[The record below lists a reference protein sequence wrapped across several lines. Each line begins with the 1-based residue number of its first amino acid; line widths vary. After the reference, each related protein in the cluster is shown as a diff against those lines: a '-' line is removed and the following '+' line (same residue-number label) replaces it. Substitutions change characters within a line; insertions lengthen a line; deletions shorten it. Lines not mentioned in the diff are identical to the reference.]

1 MTDFKRIIK
10 RALCVCLAAVIAVS
24 VTVGGANV
32 ASAATYDPSAAV
44 AYAAAHWNDGKGE
57 CAEFVRDCLRA
68 GGLTS
73 LTSINTSGLMNQI
86 INAGYGERY
95 RLVESSDGKF
105 LMSDNSAILAPG
117 DPIIFYCATCGFYPH
132 LLLCGTGSGGYVTYY
147 AHNNAANNKVLWANV
162 GGSHKYHNN
171 YAFSIHMKNNGYY
184 PVDEYEYATY
194 TVSNAEGSD
203 LRNRPYKEYGYEDTS
218 VSAVDFGAEV
228 VIIGF
233 YENENGVTYARTES
247 GYWIYATDLEKKED
261 LVSLSIS
268 GETKPTAIEEG
279 SSFGL
284 KGTVTSKSSNI
295 SALTAGVYTPD
306 GAVVTEKTVDPASTV
321 ASLSLVDAYI
331 SFGKL
336 SVGSYVYKV
345 TAKNAIS
352 EATLVDQA
360 FTVYKSG
367 EVTVTFDANGGQCD
381 TTSLDITSGE
391 TVSALPTPTR
401 EGFDFLGWFDENGG
415 EFTAETAVTA
425 DITVTA
431 KWTSESSGGETDQP
445 TAAFSLSSDVNYPP
459 KYHIANTSYKLYGTI
474 TSLCGNMTTVK
485 GGIFDTDGKMI
496 YGTTVSVNATTF
508 NISQIDNY
516 IAFRNLGVGKYYYR
530 ITATNDCGTY
540 DVINYFFNAVTEVPT
555 FFTVTFDANGGQC
568 DTTSLEIISGEKVS
582 ALPTPVREGF
592 DFLGWFDENGG
603 EFTAETAVTADITVT
618 AKWTSESSGGETDQP
633 TAAFSLSSDV
643 NYPPK
648 YHIANTS
655 YKLYG
660 TITSLCG
667 NMTTVKGG
675 IFDTD
680 GKMIYGTTV
689 SVNATTFNI
698 SQIDNYIAFRN
709 LGVGKYYYR
718 ITATNDCGTYD
729 VINYFFNAVTEVPT
743 FFTVTFDANG
753 GQCDTTSL
761 EIISGEK
768 VSALPTPVREGFD
781 FLGWFD
787 ENGGE
792 FTAETAVTADITVTA
807 KWEVAQPPL
816 DDLSWEIES
825 YLYARY
831 RGRRVSLHNV
841 PYTLYHDYETEVALL
856 NGEVVVIGRTTNYYG
871 EKWLLTEEGD
881 WVKESDVTKI
891 EDLMP
896 FILSDDVNYPEKL
909 HLSYTSCKLYGTVTS
924 LSGDIKT
931 VNGGIFDADGNR
943 VYGTT
948 VTVDAP
954 TFNISKIDDYI
965 AFRSLGAGEYY
976 YRVIAENNCGTYNVI
991 NYAFTVVDEYPAE
1004 VTITFKDESLSN
1016 VSSELT
1022 VARGNTVDELPTP
1035 TKSGYIFEGWV
1046 DEDGKVIT
1054 AATAVTYNM
1063 TAIPVWVRRIGDV
1076 NFDDATDAADVILLE
1091 QFILGLID
1099 ESEIPDVNGDGI
1111 VDSADT
1117 VVIQMAVLGFN

>member
-10 RALCVCLAAVIAVS
+10 RALSVCLAAIIAVS

-321 ASLSLVDAYI
+321 ASMSLVDAYI
-331 SFGKL
+331 AFGKL
-336 SVGSYVYKV
+336 SVGSYVYRV

-352 EATLVDQA
+352 EATLVDQP
-360 FTVYKSG
+360 FTVYKNG

-391 TVSALPTPTR
+391 MISALPTPVR

-415 EFTAETAVTA
+415 ELTAETAVTA

-431 KWTSESSGGETDQP
+431 KWTSESSGGETDP

-568 DTTSLEIISGEKVS
+568 DTTSLEIISGE
-582 ALPTPVREGF
+582 T
-592 DFLGWFDENGG
+592 
-603 EFTAETAVTADITVT
+603 
-618 AKWTSESSGGETDQP
+618 
-633 TAAFSLSSDV
+633 
-643 NYPPK
+643 
-648 YHIANTS
+648 
-655 YKLYG
+655 
-660 TITSLCG
+660 
-667 NMTTVKGG
+667 
-675 IFDTD
+675 
-680 GKMIYGTTV
+680 
-689 SVNATTFNI
+689 
-698 SQIDNYIAFRN
+698 
-709 LGVGKYYYR
+709 
-718 ITATNDCGTYD
+718 
-729 VINYFFNAVTEVPT
+729 
-743 FFTVTFDANG
+743 
-753 GQCDTTSL
+753 
-761 EIISGEK
+761 

-856 NGEVVVIGRTTNYYG
+856 NGEVIVTGSTTNYYG

>member
-1 MTDFKRIIK
+1 MTDYKRIIK
-10 RALCVCLAAVIAVS
+10 RVLSVCLAAVIAVS
-24 VTVGGANV
+24 VTVGGIGV

-321 ASLSLVDAYI
+321 ASMSLVDAYI
-331 SFGKL
+331 AFGKL

-352 EATLVDQA
+352 EATLVDQP
-360 FTVYKSG
+360 FTVYKHG

-391 TVSALPTPTR
+391 T
-401 EGFDFLGWFDENGG
+401 
-415 EFTAETAVTA
+415 
-425 DITVTA
+425 
-431 KWTSESSGGETDQP
+431 
-445 TAAFSLSSDVNYPP
+445 
-459 KYHIANTSYKLYGTI
+459 
-474 TSLCGNMTTVK
+474 
-485 GGIFDTDGKMI
+485 
-496 YGTTVSVNATTF
+496 
-508 NISQIDNY
+508 
-516 IAFRNLGVGKYYYR
+516 
-530 ITATNDCGTY
+530 
-540 DVINYFFNAVTEVPT
+540 
-555 FFTVTFDANGGQC
+555 
-568 DTTSLEIISGEKVS
+568 VS

-675 IFDTD
+675 IYDTD
-680 GKMIYGTTV
+680 GKMVYGTTV

-753 GQCDTTSL
+753 GQCDTMSL
-761 EIISGEK
+761 KIINGET

>member
-10 RALCVCLAAVIAVS
+10 RVLSVCLAAVIAVS
-24 VTVGGANV
+24 VTVGGIGV

-86 INAGYGERY
+86 INAGYGEKY

-321 ASLSLVDAYI
+321 ASMSLVDAYI
-331 SFGKL
+331 AFGKL

-352 EATLVDQA
+352 EATLVDQP
-360 FTVYKSG
+360 FTVYKNG

-381 TTSLDITSGE
+381 TTSLTVTSGE
-391 TVSALPTPTR
+391 MISALPTPTR
-401 EGFDFLGWFDENGG
+401 EGYDFLGWFDENGG

-485 GGIFDTDGKMI
+485 GGIFDTDGKMV

-568 DTTSLEIISGEKVS
+568 DTTSLEII
-582 ALPTPVREGF
+582 
-592 DFLGWFDENGG
+592 N
-603 EFTAETAVTADITVT
+603 
-618 AKWTSESSGGETDQP
+618 GET
-633 TAAFSLSSDV
+633 
-643 NYPPK
+643 
-648 YHIANTS
+648 
-655 YKLYG
+655 
-660 TITSLCG
+660 
-667 NMTTVKGG
+667 
-675 IFDTD
+675 
-680 GKMIYGTTV
+680 
-689 SVNATTFNI
+689 
-698 SQIDNYIAFRN
+698 
-709 LGVGKYYYR
+709 
-718 ITATNDCGTYD
+718 
-729 VINYFFNAVTEVPT
+729 
-743 FFTVTFDANG
+743 
-753 GQCDTTSL
+753 
-761 EIISGEK
+761 

-1054 AATAVTYNM
+1054 AATAVTFNM

>member
-24 VTVGGANV
+24 VTVGGIGV

-321 ASLSLVDAYI
+321 ASMSLVDAYI
-331 SFGKL
+331 AFGKL
-336 SVGSYVYKV
+336 SVGSYVYRV

-352 EATLVDQA
+352 EATLVDQP
-360 FTVYKSG
+360 FTVYKNG

-381 TTSLDITSGE
+381 TTSL
-391 TVSALPTPTR
+391 
-401 EGFDFLGWFDENGG
+401 
-415 EFTAETAVTA
+415 
-425 DITVTA
+425 
-431 KWTSESSGGETDQP
+431 K
-445 TAAFSLSSDVNYPP
+445 
-459 KYHIANTSYKLYGTI
+459 
-474 TSLCGNMTTVK
+474 
-485 GGIFDTDGKMI
+485 
-496 YGTTVSVNATTF
+496 
-508 NISQIDNY
+508 
-516 IAFRNLGVGKYYYR
+516 
-530 ITATNDCGTY
+530 
-540 DVINYFFNAVTEVPT
+540 
-555 FFTVTFDANGGQC
+555 
-568 DTTSLEIISGEKVS
+568 IISGETVS

-618 AKWTSESSGGETDQP
+618 AKW
-633 TAAFSLSSDV
+633 A
-643 NYPPK
+643 
-648 YHIANTS
+648 
-655 YKLYG
+655 
-660 TITSLCG
+660 
-667 NMTTVKGG
+667 
-675 IFDTD
+675 
-680 GKMIYGTTV
+680 
-689 SVNATTFNI
+689 
-698 SQIDNYIAFRN
+698 
-709 LGVGKYYYR
+709 
-718 ITATNDCGTYD
+718 
-729 VINYFFNAVTEVPT
+729 
-743 FFTVTFDANG
+743 
-753 GQCDTTSL
+753 
-761 EIISGEK
+761 
-768 VSALPTPVREGFD
+768 
-781 FLGWFD
+781 
-787 ENGGE
+787 
-792 FTAETAVTADITVTA
+792 
-807 KWEVAQPPL
+807 VAQPPL

>member
-10 RALCVCLAAVIAVS
+10 RALSVCLAAVIAVS
-24 VTVGGANV
+24 VTVGGIGV

-321 ASLSLVDAYI
+321 ASMSLVDSYI
-331 SFGKL
+331 AFGKL

-352 EATLVDQA
+352 EATLVDQP
-360 FTVYKSG
+360 FTVYKNG

-381 TTSLDITSGE
+381 TTSLKIISGE
-391 TVSALPTPTR
+391 TVSALPTPIR

-485 GGIFDTDGKMI
+485 GGIFDTDGKMV

-568 DTTSLEIISGEKVS
+568 DTTSLEII
-582 ALPTPVREGF
+582 
-592 DFLGWFDENGG
+592 N
-603 EFTAETAVTADITVT
+603 
-618 AKWTSESSGGETDQP
+618 GET
-633 TAAFSLSSDV
+633 
-643 NYPPK
+643 
-648 YHIANTS
+648 
-655 YKLYG
+655 
-660 TITSLCG
+660 
-667 NMTTVKGG
+667 
-675 IFDTD
+675 
-680 GKMIYGTTV
+680 
-689 SVNATTFNI
+689 
-698 SQIDNYIAFRN
+698 
-709 LGVGKYYYR
+709 
-718 ITATNDCGTYD
+718 
-729 VINYFFNAVTEVPT
+729 
-743 FFTVTFDANG
+743 
-753 GQCDTTSL
+753 
-761 EIISGEK
+761 

>member
-10 RALCVCLAAVIAVS
+10 RVLSVCLAAVIAVS
-24 VTVGGANV
+24 VTVGGIGV

-268 GETKPTAIEEG
+268 SETKPTAIEEG

-321 ASLSLVDAYI
+321 ASMSLVDAYI
-331 SFGKL
+331 AFGKL

-352 EATLVDQA
+352 EATLVDQP
-360 FTVYKSG
+360 FTVYKNG

-391 TVSALPTPTR
+391 TVSALPTPIR

-431 KWTSESSGGETDQP
+431 KW
-445 TAAFSLSSDVNYPP
+445 A
-459 KYHIANTSYKLYGTI
+459 
-474 TSLCGNMTTVK
+474 
-485 GGIFDTDGKMI
+485 
-496 YGTTVSVNATTF
+496 
-508 NISQIDNY
+508 
-516 IAFRNLGVGKYYYR
+516 
-530 ITATNDCGTY
+530 
-540 DVINYFFNAVTEVPT
+540 
-555 FFTVTFDANGGQC
+555 
-568 DTTSLEIISGEKVS
+568 
-582 ALPTPVREGF
+582 
-592 DFLGWFDENGG
+592 
-603 EFTAETAVTADITVT
+603 
-618 AKWTSESSGGETDQP
+618 
-633 TAAFSLSSDV
+633 
-643 NYPPK
+643 
-648 YHIANTS
+648 
-655 YKLYG
+655 
-660 TITSLCG
+660 
-667 NMTTVKGG
+667 
-675 IFDTD
+675 
-680 GKMIYGTTV
+680 
-689 SVNATTFNI
+689 
-698 SQIDNYIAFRN
+698 
-709 LGVGKYYYR
+709 
-718 ITATNDCGTYD
+718 
-729 VINYFFNAVTEVPT
+729 
-743 FFTVTFDANG
+743 
-753 GQCDTTSL
+753 
-761 EIISGEK
+761 
-768 VSALPTPVREGFD
+768 
-781 FLGWFD
+781 
-787 ENGGE
+787 
-792 FTAETAVTADITVTA
+792 
-807 KWEVAQPPL
+807 VAQPPL

>member
-1 MTDFKRIIK
+1 M
-10 RALCVCLAAVIAVS
+10 
-24 VTVGGANV
+24 
-32 ASAATYDPSAAV
+32 
-44 AYAAAHWNDGKGE
+44 
-57 CAEFVRDCLRA
+57 
-68 GGLTS
+68 
-73 LTSINTSGLMNQI
+73 
-86 INAGYGERY
+86 
-95 RLVESSDGKF
+95 
-105 LMSDNSAILAPG
+105 
-117 DPIIFYCATCGFYPH
+117 
-132 LLLCGTGSGGYVTYY
+132 
-147 AHNNAANNKVLWANV
+147 
-162 GGSHKYHNN
+162 
-171 YAFSIHMKNNGYY
+171 
-184 PVDEYEYATY
+184 
-194 TVSNAEGSD
+194 
-203 LRNRPYKEYGYEDTS
+203 
-218 VSAVDFGAEV
+218 
-228 VIIGF
+228 
-233 YENENGVTYARTES
+233 
-247 GYWIYATDLEKKED
+247 
-261 LVSLSIS
+261 
-268 GETKPTAIEEG
+268 
-279 SSFGL
+279 
-284 KGTVTSKSSNI
+284 
-295 SALTAGVYTPD
+295 
-306 GAVVTEKTVDPASTV
+306 
-321 ASLSLVDAYI
+321 SLVDAYI
-331 SFGKL
+331 AFGKL
-336 SVGSYVYKV
+336 SVGSYVYRV

-352 EATLVDQA
+352 EATLVDQP
-360 FTVYKSG
+360 FTVYKNG

-381 TTSLDITSGE
+381 TTSLTVTSGE
-391 TVSALPTPTR
+391 T
-401 EGFDFLGWFDENGG
+401 
-415 EFTAETAVTA
+415 
-425 DITVTA
+425 
-431 KWTSESSGGETDQP
+431 
-445 TAAFSLSSDVNYPP
+445 
-459 KYHIANTSYKLYGTI
+459 
-474 TSLCGNMTTVK
+474 
-485 GGIFDTDGKMI
+485 
-496 YGTTVSVNATTF
+496 
-508 NISQIDNY
+508 
-516 IAFRNLGVGKYYYR
+516 
-530 ITATNDCGTY
+530 
-540 DVINYFFNAVTEVPT
+540 
-555 FFTVTFDANGGQC
+555 
-568 DTTSLEIISGEKVS
+568 VS

-675 IFDTD
+675 IFDID
-680 GKMIYGTTV
+680 GKMVYGTTV

-761 EIISGEK
+761 EIISGET
-768 VSALPTPVREGFD
+768 VSAFPTPVREGFD

-909 HLSYTSCKLYGTVTS
+909 HLSYTSCKLYGTITS

-976 YRVIAENNCGTYNVI
+976 YRVIAENGCGTYNVI

>member
-1 MTDFKRIIK
+1 
-10 RALCVCLAAVIAVS
+10 
-24 VTVGGANV
+24 
-32 ASAATYDPSAAV
+32 
-44 AYAAAHWNDGKGE
+44 
-57 CAEFVRDCLRA
+57 
-68 GGLTS
+68 
-73 LTSINTSGLMNQI
+73 
-86 INAGYGERY
+86 
-95 RLVESSDGKF
+95 
-105 LMSDNSAILAPG
+105 
-117 DPIIFYCATCGFYPH
+117 
-132 LLLCGTGSGGYVTYY
+132 
-147 AHNNAANNKVLWANV
+147 
-162 GGSHKYHNN
+162 
-171 YAFSIHMKNNGYY
+171 
-184 PVDEYEYATY
+184 
-194 TVSNAEGSD
+194 
-203 LRNRPYKEYGYEDTS
+203 
-218 VSAVDFGAEV
+218 
-228 VIIGF
+228 
-233 YENENGVTYARTES
+233 
-247 GYWIYATDLEKKED
+247 
-261 LVSLSIS
+261 
-268 GETKPTAIEEG
+268 
-279 SSFGL
+279 
-284 KGTVTSKSSNI
+284 
-295 SALTAGVYTPD
+295 
-306 GAVVTEKTVDPASTV
+306 
-321 ASLSLVDAYI
+321 
-331 SFGKL
+331 
-336 SVGSYVYKV
+336 
-345 TAKNAIS
+345 
-352 EATLVDQA
+352 
-360 FTVYKSG
+360 
-367 EVTVTFDANGGQCD
+367 NGGQCD
-381 TTSLDITSGE
+381 TTSL
-391 TVSALPTPTR
+391 
-401 EGFDFLGWFDENGG
+401 
-415 EFTAETAVTA
+415 
-425 DITVTA
+425 
-431 KWTSESSGGETDQP
+431 K
-445 TAAFSLSSDVNYPP
+445 
-459 KYHIANTSYKLYGTI
+459 
-474 TSLCGNMTTVK
+474 
-485 GGIFDTDGKMI
+485 
-496 YGTTVSVNATTF
+496 
-508 NISQIDNY
+508 
-516 IAFRNLGVGKYYYR
+516 
-530 ITATNDCGTY
+530 
-540 DVINYFFNAVTEVPT
+540 
-555 FFTVTFDANGGQC
+555 
-568 DTTSLEIISGEKVS
+568 IISGETVS

-618 AKWTSESSGGETDQP
+618 AKW
-633 TAAFSLSSDV
+633 A
-643 NYPPK
+643 
-648 YHIANTS
+648 
-655 YKLYG
+655 
-660 TITSLCG
+660 
-667 NMTTVKGG
+667 
-675 IFDTD
+675 
-680 GKMIYGTTV
+680 
-689 SVNATTFNI
+689 
-698 SQIDNYIAFRN
+698 
-709 LGVGKYYYR
+709 
-718 ITATNDCGTYD
+718 
-729 VINYFFNAVTEVPT
+729 
-743 FFTVTFDANG
+743 
-753 GQCDTTSL
+753 
-761 EIISGEK
+761 
-768 VSALPTPVREGFD
+768 
-781 FLGWFD
+781 
-787 ENGGE
+787 
-792 FTAETAVTADITVTA
+792 
-807 KWEVAQPPL
+807 VAQPPL

>member
-10 RALCVCLAAVIAVS
+10 RALCVCLSAVIAVS

-321 ASLSLVDAYI
+321 ASMSLVDAYI
-331 SFGKL
+331 AFGKL

-352 EATLVDQA
+352 EATLVDQP
-360 FTVYKSG
+360 FTVYKNG

-381 TTSLDITSGE
+381 TTSL
-391 TVSALPTPTR
+391 
-401 EGFDFLGWFDENGG
+401 
-415 EFTAETAVTA
+415 
-425 DITVTA
+425 
-431 KWTSESSGGETDQP
+431 K
-445 TAAFSLSSDVNYPP
+445 
-459 KYHIANTSYKLYGTI
+459 
-474 TSLCGNMTTVK
+474 
-485 GGIFDTDGKMI
+485 
-496 YGTTVSVNATTF
+496 
-508 NISQIDNY
+508 
-516 IAFRNLGVGKYYYR
+516 
-530 ITATNDCGTY
+530 
-540 DVINYFFNAVTEVPT
+540 
-555 FFTVTFDANGGQC
+555 
-568 DTTSLEIISGEKVS
+568 IISGETVS

-680 GKMIYGTTV
+680 GKMVYGTTV

-753 GQCDTTSL
+753 GQCDTMSL
-761 EIISGEK
+761 EIISGET

-807 KWEVAQPPL
+807 KWAVAQPPL

-1076 NFDDATDAADVILLE
+1076 NFDDATDAADVILIE

>member
-10 RALCVCLAAVIAVS
+10 RALCVCLSAVIAVS
-24 VTVGGANV
+24 VTVGGIGV

-352 EATLVDQA
+352 EATLVDQP
-360 FTVYKSG
+360 FTVYKNG

-391 TVSALPTPTR
+391 T
-401 EGFDFLGWFDENGG
+401 
-415 EFTAETAVTA
+415 
-425 DITVTA
+425 
-431 KWTSESSGGETDQP
+431 
-445 TAAFSLSSDVNYPP
+445 
-459 KYHIANTSYKLYGTI
+459 
-474 TSLCGNMTTVK
+474 
-485 GGIFDTDGKMI
+485 
-496 YGTTVSVNATTF
+496 
-508 NISQIDNY
+508 
-516 IAFRNLGVGKYYYR
+516 
-530 ITATNDCGTY
+530 
-540 DVINYFFNAVTEVPT
+540 
-555 FFTVTFDANGGQC
+555 
-568 DTTSLEIISGEKVS
+568 VS

-680 GKMIYGTTV
+680 GKMVYGTTV

-761 EIISGEK
+761 EIINGET

-816 DDLSWEIES
+816 DELSWEIES

>member
-10 RALCVCLAAVIAVS
+10 RALSVCLAAVIAVS

-321 ASLSLVDAYI
+321 ASMSLVDAYI
-331 SFGKL
+331 AFGKL

-352 EATLVDQA
+352 EATLVDQP
-360 FTVYKSG
+360 FTVYKNG
-367 EVTVTFDANGGQCD
+367 EV
-381 TTSLDITSGE
+381 
-391 TVSALPTPTR
+391 
-401 EGFDFLGWFDENGG
+401 
-415 EFTAETAVTA
+415 
-425 DITVTA
+425 
-431 KWTSESSGGETDQP
+431 
-445 TAAFSLSSDVNYPP
+445 
-459 KYHIANTSYKLYGTI
+459 
-474 TSLCGNMTTVK
+474 
-485 GGIFDTDGKMI
+485 
-496 YGTTVSVNATTF
+496 
-508 NISQIDNY
+508 
-516 IAFRNLGVGKYYYR
+516 
-530 ITATNDCGTY
+530 
-540 DVINYFFNAVTEVPT
+540 
-555 FFTVTFDANGGQC
+555 TVTFDANGGQC
-568 DTTSLEIISGEKVS
+568 DTTSLEIISGETVS

-618 AKWTSESSGGETDQP
+618 AKW
-633 TAAFSLSSDV
+633 A
-643 NYPPK
+643 
-648 YHIANTS
+648 
-655 YKLYG
+655 
-660 TITSLCG
+660 
-667 NMTTVKGG
+667 
-675 IFDTD
+675 
-680 GKMIYGTTV
+680 
-689 SVNATTFNI
+689 
-698 SQIDNYIAFRN
+698 
-709 LGVGKYYYR
+709 
-718 ITATNDCGTYD
+718 
-729 VINYFFNAVTEVPT
+729 
-743 FFTVTFDANG
+743 
-753 GQCDTTSL
+753 
-761 EIISGEK
+761 
-768 VSALPTPVREGFD
+768 
-781 FLGWFD
+781 
-787 ENGGE
+787 
-792 FTAETAVTADITVTA
+792 
-807 KWEVAQPPL
+807 VAQPPL

>member
-10 RALCVCLAAVIAVS
+10 RALSVCLAAIIAVS

-352 EATLVDQA
+352 EATLVDQL
-360 FTVYKSG
+360 FTVYKNG
-367 EVTVTFDANGGQCD
+367 NFTVTFNANGGECD
-381 TTSLDITSGE
+381 TTSLEVASGE
-391 TVSALPTPTR
+391 AVSALPTPIR

-568 DTTSLEIISGEKVS
+568 DTTSLEIISGE
-582 ALPTPVREGF
+582 T
-592 DFLGWFDENGG
+592 
-603 EFTAETAVTADITVT
+603 
-618 AKWTSESSGGETDQP
+618 
-633 TAAFSLSSDV
+633 
-643 NYPPK
+643 
-648 YHIANTS
+648 
-655 YKLYG
+655 
-660 TITSLCG
+660 
-667 NMTTVKGG
+667 
-675 IFDTD
+675 
-680 GKMIYGTTV
+680 
-689 SVNATTFNI
+689 
-698 SQIDNYIAFRN
+698 
-709 LGVGKYYYR
+709 
-718 ITATNDCGTYD
+718 
-729 VINYFFNAVTEVPT
+729 
-743 FFTVTFDANG
+743 
-753 GQCDTTSL
+753 
-761 EIISGEK
+761 

>member
-10 RALCVCLAAVIAVS
+10 RVLSVCLAAVIAVS
-24 VTVGGANV
+24 VTVGGIGV

-352 EATLVDQA
+352 EATLVDQL
-360 FTVYKSG
+360 FTVYKNG
-367 EVTVTFDANGGQCD
+367 NFTVTFNANGGECD
-381 TTSLDITSGE
+381 TTSLEVASGE
-391 TVSALPTPTR
+391 AVSALPTPIR
-401 EGFDFLGWFDENGG
+401 EGFDFLGWFDENG
-415 EFTAETAVTA
+415 
-425 DITVTA
+425 
-431 KWTSESSGGETDQP
+431 
-445 TAAFSLSSDVNYPP
+445 N
-459 KYHIANTSYKLYGTI
+459 
-474 TSLCGNMTTVK
+474 
-485 GGIFDTDGKMI
+485 
-496 YGTTVSVNATTF
+496 
-508 NISQIDNY
+508 
-516 IAFRNLGVGKYYYR
+516 
-530 ITATNDCGTY
+530 
-540 DVINYFFNAVTEVPT
+540 
-555 FFTVTFDANGGQC
+555 
-568 DTTSLEIISGEKVS
+568 
-582 ALPTPVREGF
+582 
-592 DFLGWFDENGG
+592 
-603 EFTAETAVTADITVT
+603 
-618 AKWTSESSGGETDQP
+618 
-633 TAAFSLSSDV
+633 
-643 NYPPK
+643 
-648 YHIANTS
+648 
-655 YKLYG
+655 
-660 TITSLCG
+660 
-667 NMTTVKGG
+667 
-675 IFDTD
+675 
-680 GKMIYGTTV
+680 
-689 SVNATTFNI
+689 
-698 SQIDNYIAFRN
+698 
-709 LGVGKYYYR
+709 
-718 ITATNDCGTYD
+718 
-729 VINYFFNAVTEVPT
+729 
-743 FFTVTFDANG
+743 
-753 GQCDTTSL
+753 
-761 EIISGEK
+761 
-768 VSALPTPVREGFD
+768 
-781 FLGWFD
+781 
-787 ENGGE
+787 E

>member
-10 RALCVCLAAVIAVS
+10 RALSVCLAAVIAVS

-352 EATLVDQA
+352 EATLVDQL
-360 FTVYKSG
+360 FTVYKNG
-367 EVTVTFDANGGQCD
+367 NFTVTFNANGGECD
-381 TTSLDITSGE
+381 TTSLEVASGE
-391 TVSALPTPTR
+391 AVSALPTPIR
-401 EGFDFLGWFDENGG
+401 EGFDFLGWFDENGN

-485 GGIFDTDGKMI
+485 GGIFDTDGKMV

-568 DTTSLEIISGEKVS
+568 DTTSLEIISGE
-582 ALPTPVREGF
+582 T
-592 DFLGWFDENGG
+592 
-603 EFTAETAVTADITVT
+603 
-618 AKWTSESSGGETDQP
+618 
-633 TAAFSLSSDV
+633 
-643 NYPPK
+643 
-648 YHIANTS
+648 
-655 YKLYG
+655 
-660 TITSLCG
+660 
-667 NMTTVKGG
+667 
-675 IFDTD
+675 
-680 GKMIYGTTV
+680 
-689 SVNATTFNI
+689 
-698 SQIDNYIAFRN
+698 
-709 LGVGKYYYR
+709 
-718 ITATNDCGTYD
+718 
-729 VINYFFNAVTEVPT
+729 
-743 FFTVTFDANG
+743 
-753 GQCDTTSL
+753 
-761 EIISGEK
+761 

>member
-10 RALCVCLAAVIAVS
+10 RVLSVCLAAVIAVS
-24 VTVGGANV
+24 VTVGGIGV

-321 ASLSLVDAYI
+321 ASMSLVDAYI
-331 SFGKL
+331 AFGKL

-352 EATLVDQA
+352 EATLVDQP
-360 FTVYKSG
+360 FTVYKNG

-391 TVSALPTPTR
+391 TVSALPTPIR

-568 DTTSLEIISGEKVS
+568 DTTSLEIISGETVS

-618 AKWTSESSGGETDQP
+618 AKW
-633 TAAFSLSSDV
+633 A
-643 NYPPK
+643 
-648 YHIANTS
+648 
-655 YKLYG
+655 
-660 TITSLCG
+660 
-667 NMTTVKGG
+667 
-675 IFDTD
+675 
-680 GKMIYGTTV
+680 
-689 SVNATTFNI
+689 
-698 SQIDNYIAFRN
+698 
-709 LGVGKYYYR
+709 
-718 ITATNDCGTYD
+718 
-729 VINYFFNAVTEVPT
+729 
-743 FFTVTFDANG
+743 
-753 GQCDTTSL
+753 
-761 EIISGEK
+761 
-768 VSALPTPVREGFD
+768 
-781 FLGWFD
+781 
-787 ENGGE
+787 
-792 FTAETAVTADITVTA
+792 
-807 KWEVAQPPL
+807 VAQPPL

-1063 TAIPVWVRRIGDV
+1063 TAIPVWVRRVGDV
-1076 NFDDATDAADVILLE
+1076 NYDDATDAADVILLE

>member
-10 RALCVCLAAVIAVS
+10 RVLSVCLAAVIAVS
-24 VTVGGANV
+24 VTVGGTNV

-321 ASLSLVDAYI
+321 ASMSLVDAYI
-331 SFGKL
+331 AFGKL
-336 SVGSYVYKV
+336 SVGSYVYRV

-352 EATLVDQA
+352 EATLVDQP
-360 FTVYKSG
+360 FTVYKNG

-381 TTSLDITSGE
+381 TTSLKIISGE
-391 TVSALPTPTR
+391 TVSALPKPIR

-445 TAAFSLSSDVNYPP
+445 TAAFSLSDDVNYPP

-568 DTTSLEIISGEKVS
+568 DTTSLEII
-582 ALPTPVREGF
+582 
-592 DFLGWFDENGG
+592 N
-603 EFTAETAVTADITVT
+603 
-618 AKWTSESSGGETDQP
+618 GET
-633 TAAFSLSSDV
+633 
-643 NYPPK
+643 
-648 YHIANTS
+648 
-655 YKLYG
+655 
-660 TITSLCG
+660 
-667 NMTTVKGG
+667 
-675 IFDTD
+675 
-680 GKMIYGTTV
+680 
-689 SVNATTFNI
+689 
-698 SQIDNYIAFRN
+698 
-709 LGVGKYYYR
+709 
-718 ITATNDCGTYD
+718 
-729 VINYFFNAVTEVPT
+729 
-743 FFTVTFDANG
+743 
-753 GQCDTTSL
+753 
-761 EIISGEK
+761 

>member
-10 RALCVCLAAVIAVS
+10 RVLSVCLAAVIAVS
-24 VTVGGANV
+24 VTVGGIGV

-321 ASLSLVDAYI
+321 ASMSLVDAYI
-331 SFGKL
+331 AFGKL
-336 SVGSYVYKV
+336 SVGSYVYRV

-352 EATLVDQA
+352 EATLVDQP
-360 FTVYKSG
+360 FTVYKNG

-401 EGFDFLGWFDENGG
+401 EGYDFLGWFDENGG

-485 GGIFDTDGKMI
+485 GGIFDTDGKMV

-568 DTTSLEIISGEKVS
+568 DTTSLEII
-582 ALPTPVREGF
+582 
-592 DFLGWFDENGG
+592 N
-603 EFTAETAVTADITVT
+603 
-618 AKWTSESSGGETDQP
+618 GET
-633 TAAFSLSSDV
+633 
-643 NYPPK
+643 
-648 YHIANTS
+648 
-655 YKLYG
+655 
-660 TITSLCG
+660 
-667 NMTTVKGG
+667 
-675 IFDTD
+675 
-680 GKMIYGTTV
+680 
-689 SVNATTFNI
+689 
-698 SQIDNYIAFRN
+698 
-709 LGVGKYYYR
+709 
-718 ITATNDCGTYD
+718 
-729 VINYFFNAVTEVPT
+729 
-743 FFTVTFDANG
+743 
-753 GQCDTTSL
+753 
-761 EIISGEK
+761 

>member
-10 RALCVCLAAVIAVS
+10 RALSVCLAAVIAVS
-24 VTVGGANV
+24 VTVGGIGV

-321 ASLSLVDAYI
+321 ASMSLVDAYI
-331 SFGKL
+331 AFGKL
-336 SVGSYVYKV
+336 SVGSYVYRV

-352 EATLVDQA
+352 EATLVDQP
-360 FTVYKSG
+360 FTVYKNG

-381 TTSLDITSGE
+381 TTSLTVTSGE
-391 TVSALPTPTR
+391 TVSALPTPIR

-568 DTTSLEIISGEKVS
+568 DTTSLTVTSGETVS
-582 ALPTPVREGF
+582 ALPTP
-592 DFLGWFDENGG
+592 
-603 EFTAETAVTADITVT
+603 I
-618 AKWTSESSGGETDQP
+618 
-633 TAAFSLSSDV
+633 
-643 NYPPK
+643 
-648 YHIANTS
+648 
-655 YKLYG
+655 
-660 TITSLCG
+660 
-667 NMTTVKGG
+667 
-675 IFDTD
+675 
-680 GKMIYGTTV
+680 
-689 SVNATTFNI
+689 
-698 SQIDNYIAFRN
+698 
-709 LGVGKYYYR
+709 
-718 ITATNDCGTYD
+718 
-729 VINYFFNAVTEVPT
+729 
-743 FFTVTFDANG
+743 
-753 GQCDTTSL
+753 
-761 EIISGEK
+761 
-768 VSALPTPVREGFD
+768 REGFD

-1076 NFDDATDAADVILLE
+1076 NFDDATDAADVILIE

>member
-10 RALCVCLAAVIAVS
+10 RALSVCLAAVIAVS

-86 INAGYGERY
+86 INAGYGEKY

-268 GETKPTAIEEG
+268 SETKPTAIEEG

-321 ASLSLVDAYI
+321 ASMSLVDAYI
-331 SFGKL
+331 AFGKL
-336 SVGSYVYKV
+336 SVGSYVYRV

-360 FTVYKSG
+360 FTVYKNG

-381 TTSLDITSGE
+381 TTSLKIISGE
-391 TVSALPTPTR
+391 MISALPTPIR

-568 DTTSLEIISGEKVS
+568 DTTSLEIISGE
-582 ALPTPVREGF
+582 T
-592 DFLGWFDENGG
+592 
-603 EFTAETAVTADITVT
+603 
-618 AKWTSESSGGETDQP
+618 
-633 TAAFSLSSDV
+633 
-643 NYPPK
+643 
-648 YHIANTS
+648 
-655 YKLYG
+655 
-660 TITSLCG
+660 
-667 NMTTVKGG
+667 
-675 IFDTD
+675 
-680 GKMIYGTTV
+680 
-689 SVNATTFNI
+689 
-698 SQIDNYIAFRN
+698 
-709 LGVGKYYYR
+709 
-718 ITATNDCGTYD
+718 
-729 VINYFFNAVTEVPT
+729 
-743 FFTVTFDANG
+743 
-753 GQCDTTSL
+753 
-761 EIISGEK
+761 

>member
-10 RALCVCLAAVIAVS
+10 RVLSVCLAAVIAVS
-24 VTVGGANV
+24 VTVGGIGV

-86 INAGYGERY
+86 INAGYGEKY

-321 ASLSLVDAYI
+321 ASMSLVDAYI
-331 SFGKL
+331 AFGKL
-336 SVGSYVYKV
+336 SVGSYVYRV

-352 EATLVDQA
+352 EATLVDQP
-360 FTVYKSG
+360 FTVYKNG

-391 TVSALPTPTR
+391 TVSALPTPIR

-415 EFTAETAVTA
+415 EFTAETAVTD

-568 DTTSLEIISGEKVS
+568 DTTSLKII
-582 ALPTPVREGF
+582 
-592 DFLGWFDENGG
+592 N
-603 EFTAETAVTADITVT
+603 
-618 AKWTSESSGGETDQP
+618 GET
-633 TAAFSLSSDV
+633 
-643 NYPPK
+643 
-648 YHIANTS
+648 
-655 YKLYG
+655 
-660 TITSLCG
+660 
-667 NMTTVKGG
+667 
-675 IFDTD
+675 
-680 GKMIYGTTV
+680 
-689 SVNATTFNI
+689 
-698 SQIDNYIAFRN
+698 
-709 LGVGKYYYR
+709 
-718 ITATNDCGTYD
+718 
-729 VINYFFNAVTEVPT
+729 
-743 FFTVTFDANG
+743 
-753 GQCDTTSL
+753 
-761 EIISGEK
+761 

>member
-10 RALCVCLAAVIAVS
+10 RVLSVCLAAVIAVS

-86 INAGYGERY
+86 INAGYGEKY

-268 GETKPTAIEEG
+268 SETKPTAIEEG

-321 ASLSLVDAYI
+321 ASMSLVDAYI
-331 SFGKL
+331 AFGKL

-352 EATLVDQA
+352 EATLVDQP
-360 FTVYKSG
+360 FTVYKNG

-381 TTSLDITSGE
+381 TTSLSLSSGE
-391 TVSALPTPTR
+391 T
-401 EGFDFLGWFDENGG
+401 
-415 EFTAETAVTA
+415 
-425 DITVTA
+425 
-431 KWTSESSGGETDQP
+431 
-445 TAAFSLSSDVNYPP
+445 
-459 KYHIANTSYKLYGTI
+459 
-474 TSLCGNMTTVK
+474 
-485 GGIFDTDGKMI
+485 
-496 YGTTVSVNATTF
+496 
-508 NISQIDNY
+508 
-516 IAFRNLGVGKYYYR
+516 
-530 ITATNDCGTY
+530 
-540 DVINYFFNAVTEVPT
+540 
-555 FFTVTFDANGGQC
+555 
-568 DTTSLEIISGEKVS
+568 VS

-680 GKMIYGTTV
+680 GKMVYGTTV

-761 EIISGEK
+761 EIINGET

>member
-268 GETKPTAIEEG
+268 SETKPTAIEEG

-321 ASLSLVDAYI
+321 ASMSLVDAYI
-331 SFGKL
+331 AFGKL
-336 SVGSYVYKV
+336 SVGSYVYRV

-352 EATLVDQA
+352 EATLVDQP
-360 FTVYKSG
+360 FTVYKNG

-381 TTSLDITSGE
+381 TTSL
-391 TVSALPTPTR
+391 
-401 EGFDFLGWFDENGG
+401 
-415 EFTAETAVTA
+415 
-425 DITVTA
+425 
-431 KWTSESSGGETDQP
+431 K
-445 TAAFSLSSDVNYPP
+445 
-459 KYHIANTSYKLYGTI
+459 
-474 TSLCGNMTTVK
+474 
-485 GGIFDTDGKMI
+485 
-496 YGTTVSVNATTF
+496 
-508 NISQIDNY
+508 
-516 IAFRNLGVGKYYYR
+516 
-530 ITATNDCGTY
+530 
-540 DVINYFFNAVTEVPT
+540 
-555 FFTVTFDANGGQC
+555 
-568 DTTSLEIISGEKVS
+568 IISGE
-582 ALPTPVREGF
+582 T
-592 DFLGWFDENGG
+592 
-603 EFTAETAVTADITVT
+603 
-618 AKWTSESSGGETDQP
+618 
-633 TAAFSLSSDV
+633 
-643 NYPPK
+643 
-648 YHIANTS
+648 
-655 YKLYG
+655 
-660 TITSLCG
+660 
-667 NMTTVKGG
+667 
-675 IFDTD
+675 
-680 GKMIYGTTV
+680 
-689 SVNATTFNI
+689 
-698 SQIDNYIAFRN
+698 
-709 LGVGKYYYR
+709 
-718 ITATNDCGTYD
+718 
-729 VINYFFNAVTEVPT
+729 
-743 FFTVTFDANG
+743 
-753 GQCDTTSL
+753 
-761 EIISGEK
+761 

>member
-10 RALCVCLAAVIAVS
+10 RVLSVCLAAVIAVS
-24 VTVGGANV
+24 VTVGGIGV

-268 GETKPTAIEEG
+268 SETKPTAIEEG

-321 ASLSLVDAYI
+321 ASMSLVDAYI
-331 SFGKL
+331 AFGKL
-336 SVGSYVYKV
+336 SVGSYVYRV

-352 EATLVDQA
+352 EATLVDQP
-360 FTVYKSG
+360 FTVYKNG

-381 TTSLDITSGE
+381 TTSLAVTSGE
-391 TVSALPTPTR
+391 T
-401 EGFDFLGWFDENGG
+401 
-415 EFTAETAVTA
+415 
-425 DITVTA
+425 
-431 KWTSESSGGETDQP
+431 
-445 TAAFSLSSDVNYPP
+445 
-459 KYHIANTSYKLYGTI
+459 
-474 TSLCGNMTTVK
+474 
-485 GGIFDTDGKMI
+485 
-496 YGTTVSVNATTF
+496 
-508 NISQIDNY
+508 
-516 IAFRNLGVGKYYYR
+516 
-530 ITATNDCGTY
+530 
-540 DVINYFFNAVTEVPT
+540 
-555 FFTVTFDANGGQC
+555 
-568 DTTSLEIISGEKVS
+568 
-582 ALPTPVREGF
+582 
-592 DFLGWFDENGG
+592 
-603 EFTAETAVTADITVT
+603 
-618 AKWTSESSGGETDQP
+618 
-633 TAAFSLSSDV
+633 
-643 NYPPK
+643 
-648 YHIANTS
+648 
-655 YKLYG
+655 
-660 TITSLCG
+660 
-667 NMTTVKGG
+667 
-675 IFDTD
+675 
-680 GKMIYGTTV
+680 
-689 SVNATTFNI
+689 
-698 SQIDNYIAFRN
+698 
-709 LGVGKYYYR
+709 
-718 ITATNDCGTYD
+718 
-729 VINYFFNAVTEVPT
+729 
-743 FFTVTFDANG
+743 
-753 GQCDTTSL
+753 
-761 EIISGEK
+761 

>member
-10 RALCVCLAAVIAVS
+10 RVLSVCLAAVIAVS
-24 VTVGGANV
+24 VTVGGIGV

-268 GETKPTAIEEG
+268 GEIKPTAIEEG

-336 SVGSYVYKV
+336 SVGSYVYRV

-352 EATLVDQA
+352 EATLVDQP
-360 FTVYKSG
+360 FTVYKNG

-381 TTSLDITSGE
+381 TTSLKIISGE
-391 TVSALPTPTR
+391 TVSALPTPIR

-485 GGIFDTDGKMI
+485 GGIFDTDGKMV

-568 DTTSLEIISGEKVS
+568 DTTSLEIISGE
-582 ALPTPVREGF
+582 T
-592 DFLGWFDENGG
+592 
-603 EFTAETAVTADITVT
+603 
-618 AKWTSESSGGETDQP
+618 
-633 TAAFSLSSDV
+633 
-643 NYPPK
+643 
-648 YHIANTS
+648 
-655 YKLYG
+655 
-660 TITSLCG
+660 
-667 NMTTVKGG
+667 
-675 IFDTD
+675 
-680 GKMIYGTTV
+680 
-689 SVNATTFNI
+689 
-698 SQIDNYIAFRN
+698 
-709 LGVGKYYYR
+709 
-718 ITATNDCGTYD
+718 
-729 VINYFFNAVTEVPT
+729 
-743 FFTVTFDANG
+743 
-753 GQCDTTSL
+753 
-761 EIISGEK
+761 

-1076 NFDDATDAADVILLE
+1076 NYDDATNAADVILIE

>member
-352 EATLVDQA
+352 EATLVDQP
-360 FTVYKSG
+360 FTVYKNG

-391 TVSALPTPTR
+391 TVSALPTPT
-401 EGFDFLGWFDENGG
+401 
-415 EFTAETAVTA
+415 
-425 DITVTA
+425 
-431 KWTSESSGGETDQP
+431 
-445 TAAFSLSSDVNYPP
+445 
-459 KYHIANTSYKLYGTI
+459 
-474 TSLCGNMTTVK
+474 
-485 GGIFDTDGKMI
+485 
-496 YGTTVSVNATTF
+496 
-508 NISQIDNY
+508 
-516 IAFRNLGVGKYYYR
+516 
-530 ITATNDCGTY
+530 
-540 DVINYFFNAVTEVPT
+540 
-555 FFTVTFDANGGQC
+555 
-568 DTTSLEIISGEKVS
+568 
-582 ALPTPVREGF
+582 REGF

>member
-10 RALCVCLAAVIAVS
+10 RVLSVCLAAVIAVS
-24 VTVGGANV
+24 VTVGGIGV

-268 GETKPTAIEEG
+268 SETKPTAIEEG

-321 ASLSLVDAYI
+321 ASMSLVDAYI
-331 SFGKL
+331 AFGKL
-336 SVGSYVYKV
+336 SVGSYIYKV
-345 TAKNAIS
+345 TAKNALS
-352 EATLVDQA
+352 EATLVEQP
-360 FTVYKSG
+360 FTVYKNG

-391 TVSALPTPTR
+391 MISALPTPIR

-415 EFTAETAVTA
+415 ELTAETAVTA

-568 DTTSLEIISGEKVS
+568 DTTSLEIISGE
-582 ALPTPVREGF
+582 T
-592 DFLGWFDENGG
+592 
-603 EFTAETAVTADITVT
+603 
-618 AKWTSESSGGETDQP
+618 
-633 TAAFSLSSDV
+633 
-643 NYPPK
+643 
-648 YHIANTS
+648 
-655 YKLYG
+655 
-660 TITSLCG
+660 
-667 NMTTVKGG
+667 
-675 IFDTD
+675 
-680 GKMIYGTTV
+680 
-689 SVNATTFNI
+689 
-698 SQIDNYIAFRN
+698 
-709 LGVGKYYYR
+709 
-718 ITATNDCGTYD
+718 
-729 VINYFFNAVTEVPT
+729 
-743 FFTVTFDANG
+743 
-753 GQCDTTSL
+753 
-761 EIISGEK
+761 

>member
-10 RALCVCLAAVIAVS
+10 RVLCVCLSAVIAVS
-24 VTVGGANV
+24 VTVGGIGV

-86 INAGYGERY
+86 INAGYGEKY

-321 ASLSLVDAYI
+321 ASMSLVDAYI
-331 SFGKL
+331 AFGKL

-352 EATLVDQA
+352 EATLVDQP
-360 FTVYKSG
+360 FTVYKNG

-391 TVSALPTPTR
+391 TVSALPTPIR

-415 EFTAETAVTA
+415 ELTAETAVTA

-431 KWTSESSGGETDQP
+431 KWTSESSGGETDP

-485 GGIFDTDGKMI
+485 GGIFDTDGKMV

-568 DTTSLEIISGEKVS
+568 DTTSLEIISGETVS

-603 EFTAETAVTADITVT
+603 D
-618 AKWTSESSGGETDQP
+618 
-633 TAAFSLSSDV
+633 
-643 NYPPK
+643 
-648 YHIANTS
+648 
-655 YKLYG
+655 
-660 TITSLCG
+660 
-667 NMTTVKGG
+667 
-675 IFDTD
+675 
-680 GKMIYGTTV
+680 
-689 SVNATTFNI
+689 
-698 SQIDNYIAFRN
+698 
-709 LGVGKYYYR
+709 
-718 ITATNDCGTYD
+718 
-729 VINYFFNAVTEVPT
+729 
-743 FFTVTFDANG
+743 
-753 GQCDTTSL
+753 
-761 EIISGEK
+761 
-768 VSALPTPVREGFD
+768 
-781 FLGWFD
+781 
-787 ENGGE
+787 

>member
-10 RALCVCLAAVIAVS
+10 RALSVCLAAVIAVS

-321 ASLSLVDAYI
+321 ASMSLVDAYI
-331 SFGKL
+331 AFGKL

-352 EATLVDQA
+352 EATLVDQP
-360 FTVYKSG
+360 FTVYKNG

-381 TTSLDITSGE
+381 TTSLKIISGE
-391 TVSALPTPTR
+391 TVSALPTPIR

-568 DTTSLEIISGEKVS
+568 DTTSLEIISGE
-582 ALPTPVREGF
+582 T
-592 DFLGWFDENGG
+592 
-603 EFTAETAVTADITVT
+603 
-618 AKWTSESSGGETDQP
+618 
-633 TAAFSLSSDV
+633 
-643 NYPPK
+643 
-648 YHIANTS
+648 
-655 YKLYG
+655 
-660 TITSLCG
+660 
-667 NMTTVKGG
+667 
-675 IFDTD
+675 
-680 GKMIYGTTV
+680 
-689 SVNATTFNI
+689 
-698 SQIDNYIAFRN
+698 
-709 LGVGKYYYR
+709 
-718 ITATNDCGTYD
+718 
-729 VINYFFNAVTEVPT
+729 
-743 FFTVTFDANG
+743 
-753 GQCDTTSL
+753 
-761 EIISGEK
+761 

>member
-86 INAGYGERY
+86 INAGYGEKY

-321 ASLSLVDAYI
+321 ASMSLVDAYI
-331 SFGKL
+331 AFGKL

-352 EATLVDQA
+352 EATLVDQP
-360 FTVYKSG
+360 FTVYKNG

-391 TVSALPTPTR
+391 TVSALPTPIR

-485 GGIFDTDGKMI
+485 GGIFDTDGKMV

-568 DTTSLEIISGEKVS
+568 DTTSLKIISGE
-582 ALPTPVREGF
+582 T
-592 DFLGWFDENGG
+592 
-603 EFTAETAVTADITVT
+603 
-618 AKWTSESSGGETDQP
+618 
-633 TAAFSLSSDV
+633 
-643 NYPPK
+643 
-648 YHIANTS
+648 
-655 YKLYG
+655 
-660 TITSLCG
+660 
-667 NMTTVKGG
+667 
-675 IFDTD
+675 
-680 GKMIYGTTV
+680 
-689 SVNATTFNI
+689 
-698 SQIDNYIAFRN
+698 
-709 LGVGKYYYR
+709 
-718 ITATNDCGTYD
+718 
-729 VINYFFNAVTEVPT
+729 
-743 FFTVTFDANG
+743 
-753 GQCDTTSL
+753 
-761 EIISGEK
+761 

>member
-10 RALCVCLAAVIAVS
+10 RVLSVCLAAVIAVS
-24 VTVGGANV
+24 VTVGGIGV

-268 GETKPTAIEEG
+268 SETKPTAIEEG

-352 EATLVDQA
+352 EATLVDQP
-360 FTVYKSG
+360 FTVYKNG

-391 TVSALPTPTR
+391 T
-401 EGFDFLGWFDENGG
+401 
-415 EFTAETAVTA
+415 
-425 DITVTA
+425 
-431 KWTSESSGGETDQP
+431 
-445 TAAFSLSSDVNYPP
+445 
-459 KYHIANTSYKLYGTI
+459 
-474 TSLCGNMTTVK
+474 
-485 GGIFDTDGKMI
+485 
-496 YGTTVSVNATTF
+496 
-508 NISQIDNY
+508 
-516 IAFRNLGVGKYYYR
+516 
-530 ITATNDCGTY
+530 
-540 DVINYFFNAVTEVPT
+540 
-555 FFTVTFDANGGQC
+555 
-568 DTTSLEIISGEKVS
+568 VS

-680 GKMIYGTTV
+680 GKMVYGTTV

-761 EIISGEK
+761 EIISGET

-1111 VDSADT
+1111 VDSSDT

>member
-10 RALCVCLAAVIAVS
+10 RVLSVCLAAVIAVS

-352 EATLVDQA
+352 EATLVDQP
-360 FTVYKSG
+360 FTVYKNG

-381 TTSLDITSGE
+381 TTSLKIISGE
-391 TVSALPTPTR
+391 TVSALPTPIR

-445 TAAFSLSSDVNYPP
+445 TAAFSLSDDVNYPP

-568 DTTSLEIISGEKVS
+568 DTTSLEII
-582 ALPTPVREGF
+582 
-592 DFLGWFDENGG
+592 N
-603 EFTAETAVTADITVT
+603 
-618 AKWTSESSGGETDQP
+618 GET
-633 TAAFSLSSDV
+633 
-643 NYPPK
+643 
-648 YHIANTS
+648 
-655 YKLYG
+655 
-660 TITSLCG
+660 
-667 NMTTVKGG
+667 
-675 IFDTD
+675 
-680 GKMIYGTTV
+680 
-689 SVNATTFNI
+689 
-698 SQIDNYIAFRN
+698 
-709 LGVGKYYYR
+709 
-718 ITATNDCGTYD
+718 
-729 VINYFFNAVTEVPT
+729 
-743 FFTVTFDANG
+743 
-753 GQCDTTSL
+753 
-761 EIISGEK
+761 

-1111 VDSADT
+1111 VDSSDT

>member
-1 MTDFKRIIK
+1 MTGFKGIIK
-10 RALCVCLAAVIAVS
+10 RALSVCLAAVIAVS

-247 GYWIYATDLEKKED
+247 GYWIYATDLEKKEG

-321 ASLSLVDAYI
+321 ASMSLVDAYI
-331 SFGKL
+331 AFGKL

-360 FTVYKSG
+360 FTVYSNG

-381 TTSLDITSGE
+381 TTSLKVTSGE
-391 TVSALPTPTR
+391 MISALPTPTR
-401 EGFDFLGWFDENGG
+401 EGYDFLGWFDENGG
-415 EFTAETAVTA
+415 ELTAETAVTA

-485 GGIFDTDGKMI
+485 GGIFDTDGKMV
-496 YGTTVSVNATTF
+496 YGTTVTVNATTF

-568 DTTSLEIISGEKVS
+568 DTTSLEIINGETVS

-603 EFTAETAVTADITVT
+603 EFTAETAVTADI
-618 AKWTSESSGGETDQP
+618 A
-633 TAAFSLSSDV
+633 
-643 NYPPK
+643 
-648 YHIANTS
+648 
-655 YKLYG
+655 
-660 TITSLCG
+660 
-667 NMTTVKGG
+667 
-675 IFDTD
+675 
-680 GKMIYGTTV
+680 
-689 SVNATTFNI
+689 
-698 SQIDNYIAFRN
+698 
-709 LGVGKYYYR
+709 
-718 ITATNDCGTYD
+718 
-729 VINYFFNAVTEVPT
+729 
-743 FFTVTFDANG
+743 
-753 GQCDTTSL
+753 
-761 EIISGEK
+761 
-768 VSALPTPVREGFD
+768 
-781 FLGWFD
+781 
-787 ENGGE
+787 
-792 FTAETAVTADITVTA
+792 VTA

>member
-24 VTVGGANV
+24 VTVGGAGV

-268 GETKPTAIEEG
+268 SETKPTAIEEG

-321 ASLSLVDAYI
+321 ASMSLVDAYI
-331 SFGKL
+331 AFGKL
-336 SVGSYVYKV
+336 SVGSYVYRV

-352 EATLVDQA
+352 EATLVDQP
-360 FTVYKSG
+360 FTVYKNG

-391 TVSALPTPTR
+391 TVSALPTPIR

-415 EFTAETAVTA
+415 ELTAETAVTA

-485 GGIFDTDGKMI
+485 GGIFDTDGKMV

-568 DTTSLEIISGEKVS
+568 DTTSLEIISGE
-582 ALPTPVREGF
+582 
-592 DFLGWFDENGG
+592 
-603 EFTAETAVTADITVT
+603 
-618 AKWTSESSGGETDQP
+618 
-633 TAAFSLSSDV
+633 
-643 NYPPK
+643 
-648 YHIANTS
+648 
-655 YKLYG
+655 
-660 TITSLCG
+660 
-667 NMTTVKGG
+667 
-675 IFDTD
+675 
-680 GKMIYGTTV
+680 TV
-689 SVNATTFNI
+689 S
-698 SQIDNYIAFRN
+698 
-709 LGVGKYYYR
+709 
-718 ITATNDCGTYD
+718 
-729 VINYFFNAVTEVPT
+729 E
-743 FFTVTFDANG
+743 
-753 GQCDTTSL
+753 
-761 EIISGEK
+761 
-768 VSALPTPVREGFD
+768 LPVPVREGFD

-1054 AATAVTYNM
+1054 AETAVTYNM

>member
-10 RALCVCLAAVIAVS
+10 RALCVCLSAVIAVS
-24 VTVGGANV
+24 VTVGGIGV

-86 INAGYGERY
+86 INAGYGEKY

-321 ASLSLVDAYI
+321 ASMSLVDAYI
-331 SFGKL
+331 AFGKL
-336 SVGSYVYKV
+336 SVGSYVYRV

-352 EATLVDQA
+352 EATLVDQP
-360 FTVYKSG
+360 FTVYKNG

-391 TVSALPTPTR
+391 T
-401 EGFDFLGWFDENGG
+401 
-415 EFTAETAVTA
+415 
-425 DITVTA
+425 
-431 KWTSESSGGETDQP
+431 
-445 TAAFSLSSDVNYPP
+445 
-459 KYHIANTSYKLYGTI
+459 
-474 TSLCGNMTTVK
+474 
-485 GGIFDTDGKMI
+485 
-496 YGTTVSVNATTF
+496 
-508 NISQIDNY
+508 
-516 IAFRNLGVGKYYYR
+516 
-530 ITATNDCGTY
+530 
-540 DVINYFFNAVTEVPT
+540 
-555 FFTVTFDANGGQC
+555 
-568 DTTSLEIISGEKVS
+568 VS

-680 GKMIYGTTV
+680 GKMVYGTTV

-761 EIISGEK
+761 EIISGET

>member
-10 RALCVCLAAVIAVS
+10 RVLSVCLAAVIAVS
-24 VTVGGANV
+24 VTVGGIGV

-321 ASLSLVDAYI
+321 ASMSLVDAYI
-331 SFGKL
+331 AFGKL
-336 SVGSYVYKV
+336 SVGSYVYRV

-352 EATLVDQA
+352 EATLVDQP
-360 FTVYKSG
+360 FTVYKNG

-391 TVSALPTPTR
+391 TVSALPTPIR

-485 GGIFDTDGKMI
+485 GGIFDTDGKMV

-568 DTTSLEIISGEKVS
+568 DITSLEIISGE
-582 ALPTPVREGF
+582 T
-592 DFLGWFDENGG
+592 
-603 EFTAETAVTADITVT
+603 
-618 AKWTSESSGGETDQP
+618 
-633 TAAFSLSSDV
+633 
-643 NYPPK
+643 
-648 YHIANTS
+648 
-655 YKLYG
+655 
-660 TITSLCG
+660 
-667 NMTTVKGG
+667 
-675 IFDTD
+675 
-680 GKMIYGTTV
+680 
-689 SVNATTFNI
+689 
-698 SQIDNYIAFRN
+698 
-709 LGVGKYYYR
+709 
-718 ITATNDCGTYD
+718 
-729 VINYFFNAVTEVPT
+729 
-743 FFTVTFDANG
+743 
-753 GQCDTTSL
+753 
-761 EIISGEK
+761 

>member
-10 RALCVCLAAVIAVS
+10 RVLSVCLAAVIAVS

-86 INAGYGERY
+86 INAGYGEKY

-268 GETKPTAIEEG
+268 SETKPTAIEEG

-352 EATLVDQA
+352 EATLVDQP
-360 FTVYKSG
+360 FTVYKNG

-381 TTSLDITSGE
+381 TTSLSVSSGE
-391 TVSALPTPTR
+391 TVSALPTPIR

-485 GGIFDTDGKMI
+485 GGIFDTDGKMV

-555 FFTVTFDANGGQC
+555 FFAVTFDANGGQC
-568 DTTSLEIISGEKVS
+568 DTTSLEII
-582 ALPTPVREGF
+582 
-592 DFLGWFDENGG
+592 N
-603 EFTAETAVTADITVT
+603 
-618 AKWTSESSGGETDQP
+618 GET
-633 TAAFSLSSDV
+633 
-643 NYPPK
+643 
-648 YHIANTS
+648 
-655 YKLYG
+655 
-660 TITSLCG
+660 
-667 NMTTVKGG
+667 
-675 IFDTD
+675 
-680 GKMIYGTTV
+680 
-689 SVNATTFNI
+689 
-698 SQIDNYIAFRN
+698 
-709 LGVGKYYYR
+709 
-718 ITATNDCGTYD
+718 
-729 VINYFFNAVTEVPT
+729 
-743 FFTVTFDANG
+743 
-753 GQCDTTSL
+753 
-761 EIISGEK
+761 

>member
-10 RALCVCLAAVIAVS
+10 RVLSVCLAAVIAVS

-218 VSAVDFGAEV
+218 VSAVDFGAEI

-321 ASLSLVDAYI
+321 ASMSLVDAYI
-331 SFGKL
+331 AFGKL
-336 SVGSYVYKV
+336 SVGSYVYRV

-352 EATLVDQA
+352 EATLVDQPFA
-360 FTVYKSG
+360 VYSSG
-367 EVTVTFDANGGQCD
+367 EFTVTFDANGGQCD
-381 TTSLDITSGE
+381 TTSLSLSSGE

-401 EGFDFLGWFDENGG
+401 EGYDFLGWFDEDGG

-431 KWTSESSGGETDQP
+431 KWTSDTSGGETDQP
-445 TAAFSLSSDVNYPP
+445 TAAFSLSDDVNYPP

-485 GGIFDTDGKMI
+485 GGIFDTDGKMV

-555 FFTVTFDANGGQC
+555 FFTVTFDANDGQC
-568 DTTSLEIISGEKVS
+568 DTTSLEIISGETVS

-618 AKWTSESSGGETDQP
+618 AKW
-633 TAAFSLSSDV
+633 A
-643 NYPPK
+643 
-648 YHIANTS
+648 
-655 YKLYG
+655 
-660 TITSLCG
+660 
-667 NMTTVKGG
+667 
-675 IFDTD
+675 
-680 GKMIYGTTV
+680 
-689 SVNATTFNI
+689 
-698 SQIDNYIAFRN
+698 
-709 LGVGKYYYR
+709 
-718 ITATNDCGTYD
+718 
-729 VINYFFNAVTEVPT
+729 
-743 FFTVTFDANG
+743 
-753 GQCDTTSL
+753 
-761 EIISGEK
+761 
-768 VSALPTPVREGFD
+768 
-781 FLGWFD
+781 
-787 ENGGE
+787 
-792 FTAETAVTADITVTA
+792 
-807 KWEVAQPPL
+807 VAQPPL

-856 NGEVVVIGRTTNYYG
+856 NGEVVVTGRTTNYYG

-1076 NFDDATDAADVILLE
+1076 NFDDATDAADVILIE